1 VPWDGM
7 GTMTLKEILNDLKEW
22 LGQLVSHLVRDNF
35 VEHQILKELRIIM
48 SLFMQHLYCYPK
60 NIPSLVVSFFLFE
73 MILLLPV

>member
-22 LGQLVSHLVRDNF
+22 LEQLVSHLVRDNF

-48 SLFMQHLYCYPK
+48 SLFMQHLYCCPK
-60 NIPSLVVSFFLFE
+60 TFLPWLSAFFYLK
-73 MILLLPV
+73 

>member
-22 LGQLVSHLVRDNF
+22 LEQLVSHLVRDNF

-48 SLFMQHLYCYPK
+48 SLFMQHLYCYPTTFL
-60 NIPSLVVSFFLFE
+60 PWLSAFFYLK
-73 MILLLPV
+73 